1 MLKYVSKFAMDILPS
16 VAATIIGAYI
26 VNHYITAK
34 PATDA
39 PAAAVSAANSN
50 KADVRSDGKSLAN
63 LPGPGVTAKGISE
76 KAMLEKTAGEK
87 PAAGEKSTVVEKS
100 SDKSAEKPVE
110 TASIPAET
118 RRRQPGPRERGPF
131 KSASVPA
138 VEPTVAPEE
147 HRDANE
153 LARAA
158 IERLRG
164 SNDGS
169 SRAQEAS
176 RIPDPPRVPDAA
188 RVVSAPPV
196 SAPVVSSPPPL
207 PPAIMVSTPAIETSP
222 TAAEIDNRIGQLR
235 PPRSRRLR
243 FQPDRSIYAPKRRS
257 RRGESIPTWQK
268 RCCWRRNRFS
278 TRCCRDSPERRR
290 GNLSGFAGDSGKA
303 GSRSL
308 VLGMKID
315 CARV

>member
-50 KADVRSDGKSLAN
+50 KAAPRSDGKSLAN

-87 PAAGEKSTVVEKS
+87 PAAGEKSTLVEKS
-100 SDKSAEKPVE
+100 SDKSAEKPGE

-188 RVVSAPPV
+188 RVVPAAPV

-222 TAAEIDNRIGQLR
+222 TAAEIDNSNRPTPPAEIPVASVPAGPLDLR
-235 PPRSRRLR
+235 AEAAQSPRREHPNVAEEMLLAAKSV
-243 FQPDRSIYAPKRRS
+243 FHA
-257 RRGESIPTWQK
+257 
-268 RCCWRRNRFS
+268 
-278 TRCCRDSPERRR
+278 
-290 GNLSGFAGDSGKA
+290 
-303 GSRSL
+303 
-308 VLGMKID
+308 VLP
-315 CARV
+315 R

>member
-39 PAAAVSAANSN
+39 PAAAISAANSN
-50 KADVRSDGKSLAN
+50 KADPRSDGKLSGASAALAN

-76 KAMLEKTAGEK
+76 KAMREKTAGEK
-87 PAAGEKSTVVEKS
+87 PAAAEKSTFVEKS
-100 SDKSAEKPVE
+100 SDKSAEKPGE
-110 TASIPAET
+110 TASIPVET
-118 RRRQPGPRERGPF
+118 RRRQPGPREKGPF

-176 RIPDPPRVPDAA
+176 RIPDPPRVPDATH
-188 RVVSAPPV
+188 VVMAPPV

-207 PPAIMVSTPAIETSP
+207 PPAIMVSTPAIENSP
-222 TAAEIDNRIGQLR
+222 TAGEIDNPNRPTPPAEIPVASVPAGPLDLR
-235 PPRSRRLR
+235 AEAAQPPRREHPNVAEEMLLAAKSVFHAVL
-243 FQPDRSIYAPKRRS
+243 PK
-257 RRGESIPTWQK
+257 
-268 RCCWRRNRFS
+268 
-278 TRCCRDSPERRR
+278 
-290 GNLSGFAGDSGKA
+290 
-303 GSRSL
+303 
-308 VLGMKID
+308 
-315 CARV
+315 

>member
-26 VNHYITAK
+26 VNHYITTK
-34 PATDA
+34 PAADA

-50 KADVRSDGKSLAN
+50 KADARSDGKPSDASANLAR

-87 PAAGEKSTVVEKS
+87 PAVAEKSTLVEKS
-100 SDKSAEKPVE
+100 SDKSAEKPGE

-118 RRRQPGPRERGPF
+118 RHRQPGPREKGLV

-164 SNDGS
+164 SNGGS
-169 SRAQEAS
+169 SRVQEAS
-176 RIPDPPRVPDAA
+176 RIPDPPRSPDVAH
-188 RVVSAPPV
+188 VVSAPPV

-222 TAAEIDNRIGQLR
+222 AAVEIDNPNRPTPPAEIPAASVPAEPLDLR
-235 PPRSRRLR
+235 ADAAQPPRRQHTNVAEEMLLAAKSVFHAVL
-243 FQPDRSIYAPKRRS
+243 PK
-257 RRGESIPTWQK
+257 
-268 RCCWRRNRFS
+268 
-278 TRCCRDSPERRR
+278 
-290 GNLSGFAGDSGKA
+290 
-303 GSRSL
+303 
-308 VLGMKID
+308 
-315 CARV
+315 